1 MFRCNSMARYNK
13 AKGFTLIEVLV
24 AIAVFASLSIAAYQ
38 VVFQVQLS
46 NTQSQEKLGRLQQL
60 QATLVYLDS
69 DFRQIAVRR
78 FRNDGEEAGKEESG
92 QSLLY
97 WKDNLLDS
105 DAKGVLFTRL
115 GWINPQQQF
124 PRGEITK
131 VGYRIQGDKLERVW
145 WRYPDTPAA
154 QEGIVTPLLDKVEK
168 FDMRFYNGE
177 AWVKEW
183 VDSDALPKA
192 IAVDLTLEDYGKLER
207 IYLTADGKFERINE
221 DTPE

>member
-1 MFRCNSMARYNK
+1 MSRYNRI
-13 AKGFTLIEVLV
+13 KGFTLIEVLV

-46 NTQSQEKLGRLQQL
+46 NTQSQEKLGRLQQV

-69 DFRQIAVRR
+69 DFRQIAVRH
-78 FRNDGEEAGKEESG
+78 FRNDGEEKGE
-92 QSLLY
+92 SLLY

-105 DAKGVLFTRL
+105 DSKGVLFTRL

-131 VGYRIQGDKLERVW
+131 VGYRLRGDKLERVW
-145 WRYPDTPAA
+145 WRYPDTPVG

-183 VDSDALPKA
+183 TDGDALPKA

-207 IYLTADGKFERINE
+207 IYLTADGKLERINE